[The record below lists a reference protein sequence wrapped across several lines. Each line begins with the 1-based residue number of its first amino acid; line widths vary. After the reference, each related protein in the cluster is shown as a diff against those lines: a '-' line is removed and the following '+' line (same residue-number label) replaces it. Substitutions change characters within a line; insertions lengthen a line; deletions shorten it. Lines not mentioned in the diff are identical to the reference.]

1 MKTIT
6 LTVLG
11 MDCAACASTLER
23 SMRWQKGV
31 QHAVVN
37 YTAGTME
44 LTYDD
49 AALTLEDVVLY
60 VKKAG
65 YRVPVEEADL
75 ALPKGADTEAVKNA
89 LRSVYGVCG
98 VEDRPDRKIMVTFR
112 PVGVDSHALLDAV
125 RSAGAEAEVTDFR
138 AGEARL
144 NRLSGTVSFSRIG
157 QRPEERHSVCVRI
170 RIALTEEFCGVVG
183 ADSM

>member
-23 SMRWQKGV
+23 SMRRQKGV

-65 YRVPVEEADL
+65 YRVPMEEADL
-75 ALPKGADTEAVKNA
+75 ALSAGADAAAVKEA
-89 LRSVYGVCG
+89 LLDVYGVCD
-98 VEDRPDRKIMVTFR
+98 VQDRPDGKLMVRFR

-125 RSAGAEAEVTDFR
+125 RSAGADAE
-138 AGEARL
+138 GLPAR
-144 NRLSGTVSFSRIG
+144 
-157 QRPEERHSVCVRI
+157 
-170 RIALTEEFCGVVG
+170 G
-183 ADSM
+183 AMKP

>member
-6 LTVLG
+6 LIVLG

-23 SMRWQKGV
+23 SMRRQKGV

-75 ALPKGADTEAVKNA
+75 ALPEGADTEAVKNA

-98 VEDRPDRKIMVTFR
+98 VEDRPDGKIMVTFR
-112 PVGVDSHALLDAV
+112 PVGVDSHALRDAV

-138 AGEARL
+138 AGEEYHQLDTRMRL
-144 NRLSGTVSFSRIG
+144 LRTLVTSPLR
-157 QRPEERHSVCVRI
+157 
-170 RIALTEEFCGVVG
+170 
-183 ADSM
+183 